1 MIRFSLT
8 TLGCKANQYDGA
20 ALSQFLQDRGATC
33 CDHGPVDL
41 VVINTCCV
49 TAQAMRKSRQ
59 AIRRALAAAPA
70 AAVLVTGCY
79 SDYHAA
85 RIEGILDALGVEPR
99 RRAVVGHHG
108 DYAACCRQVLHA
120 LSGHVNQAASSSVQ
134 VAGTDL
140 AGTGRPTRA
149 NGPTG
154 RTLADHGD
162 PDGAARNDIW
172 MRVDVS
178 RRTEPSD
185 SHALSIKSGRQR
197 AVKEKAPGGDALG
210 PLRRFE
216 GHQRAFVKVQDGC
229 DAFCSY
235 CIVPYTRSLVRSR
248 DAQAVVDECRALLA
262 AGHKELVL
270 SGVFLGAYGRDTA
283 IRRRWSGGPSPLA
296 HLVRQV
302 AAIDGLWRLR
312 LSSLEPLDLDED
324 LLAAWSEG
332 PRLAPHFHLPLQSGS
347 DRVLRRMNRQYSS
360 DQFRRTVDR
369 LRERLDRPALTT
381 DVIVGFPGEEDDDFA
396 RTLEVARQAGFAKIH
411 AFPFSA
417 IEGTAAWLMRRDA
430 PPGRIVRERMAELT
444 RLERQLAA
452 AYRRPFVGQT
462 VEALVDG
469 ESDCG
474 LRTADCGMNDKASFS
489 ALTDRYLTVRFAA
502 PAKPSLMGQVV
513 RLRLD
518 LVTDEGL
525 DGTLTD

>member
-20 ALSQFLQDRGATC
+20 ALSQFLCDGGATR
-33 CDHGPVDL
+33 CDDASADL

-108 DYAACCRQVLHA
+108 DYAACCQRVLHA
-120 LSGHVNQAASSSVQ
+120 LSGHVNQAASFSVQ
-134 VAGTDL
+134 VPRADL
-140 AGTGRPTRA
+140 AATGRATQATGPTR
-149 NGPTG
+149 
-154 RTLADHGD
+154 RTLTDHGN
-162 PDGAARNDIW
+162 PGNATRNDVW

-178 RRTEPSD
+178 RRVEPSG
-185 SHALSIKSGRQR
+185 SNALFIKSGRLR
-197 AVKEKAPGGDALG
+197 AVKEKAPGSDTLG
-210 PLRRFE
+210 PLRRFQ

-248 DAQAVVDECRALLA
+248 SDQAVVSECRDLLA

-283 IRRRWSGGPSPLA
+283 IRRRWTAAWSPLA
-296 HLVRQV
+296 NLVRQV
-302 AAIDGLWRLR
+302 AALDGLWRLR

-324 LLAAWSEG
+324 LLGAWSEG

-347 DRVLRRMNRQYSS
+347 DRVLRRMNRQYSA
-360 DQFRRTVDR
+360 DQFRRVVDR

-381 DVIVGFPGEEDDDFA
+381 DVIVGFPGEQDDDFA
-396 RTLEVARQAGFAKIH
+396 RTLEMARHAGFAKIH

-430 PPGRIVRERMAELT
+430 PPKRIVRERMAELA
-444 RLERQLAA
+444 RVERELAA
-452 AYRRPFVGQT
+452 AYRGQFVGQT

-474 LRTADCGMNDKASFS
+474 LSDKASFT

-502 PAKPSLMGQVV
+502 AGEPSLLGQVV
-513 RLRLD
+513 RLRLQK
-518 LVTDEGL
+518 VTEEGM
-525 DGTLTD
+525 DGSLAV